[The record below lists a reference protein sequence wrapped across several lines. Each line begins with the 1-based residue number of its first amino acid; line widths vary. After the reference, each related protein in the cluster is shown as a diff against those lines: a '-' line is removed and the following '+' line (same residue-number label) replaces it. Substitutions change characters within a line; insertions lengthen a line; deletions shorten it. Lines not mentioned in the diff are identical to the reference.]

1 MRKILVLGL
10 LFSQFAVSP
19 LRADEAARQ
28 RLIRFF
34 GGWYSWYPN
43 SLIRASD
50 SREVEMSG
58 FETYRV
64 ERTCESKFHRESNVV
79 LYDRARDEIFV
90 GEVFHDLVRRMAK
103 RPFDAAADVPPI
115 EGSLSEAYGLPVK
128 FVVGEGSRLGL
139 KPTTIT
145 IRYAENAPVSIPGFV
160 SVDGATLMIGEFFP
174 LSSEAPAI
182 RRKLLA
188 ESAGI
193 RREKGSFAVTEFI
206 DFQCERCRVRAPEVR
221 KAVVERGGVV
231 EARLLPL
238 TKVHDWAFAAAEA
251 GAALANV
258 DPTLY
263 GNYEDAMF
271 AREGMTAAAA
281 RQLAADVAEAAGVKE
296 KFEAELSSGRARG
309 RVVRDVRLAMRLGL
323 SGTPAFLHEGNFVSG
338 EPDLFEAYLRDKL
351 SPAGKPVTAAPA
363 SKPAVR

>member
-1 MRKILVLGL
+1 MRKILVLAL
-10 LFSQFAVSP
+10 FFSQFAAAP
-19 LRADEAARQ
+19 LSANEETRQ

-43 SLIRASD
+43 SLIRVTD
-50 SREVEMSG
+50 SREVEMPG

-64 ERTCESKFHRESNVV
+64 ERSCESKFHRESNVV
-79 LYDRARDEIFV
+79 LYDRAKDEIFV

-103 RPFDAAADVPPI
+103 RPFDPAADVPPI

-160 SVDGATLMIGEFFP
+160 STDGATLMIGEFLP
-174 LSSEAPAI
+174 LSSDAAAI
-182 RRKLLA
+182 RRKLLS

-193 RREKGSFAVTEFI
+193 RRDKGSFAVTEFI
-206 DFQCERCRVRAPEVR
+206 DFQCERCRVRAPQVR
-221 KAVVERGGVV
+221 KAVVEKGGAV

-238 TKVHDWAFAAAEA
+238 TKVHDWAFAAAESA
-251 GAALANV
+251 AALANV
-258 DPTLY
+258 DPALY
-263 GNYEDAMF
+263 GKYEDAMF
-271 AREGMTAAAA
+271 ARDGMTGAAA
-281 RQLAADVAEAAGVKE
+281 RQLAADVAEAAGAKE
-296 KFEAELSSGRARG
+296 KFEAELSSGRARE
-309 RVVRDVRLAMRLGL
+309 RIVRDVRLAMRLGL
-323 SGTPAFLHEGNFVSG
+323 SGTPAFLHDGNFVSG

-351 SPAGKPVTAAPA
+351 SAPGKPETAAPAGKPAA
-363 SKPAVR
+363 R

>member
-1 MRKILVLGL
+1 VRKILVLAL
-10 LFSQFAVSP
+10 LFSQFAAAP
-19 LRADEAARQ
+19 LSANEEARQ

-43 SLIRASD
+43 SLIRVTD
-50 SREVEMSG
+50 SREVEMPG

-79 LYDRARDEIFV
+79 LYDRAKDEIFV

-103 RPFDAAADVPPI
+103 RPFDPTADIPPI

-160 SVDGATLMIGEFFP
+160 STDGATLMIGEFLP
-174 LSSEAPAI
+174 LSSDAAAV

-193 RREKGSFAVTEFI
+193 RRDKGSFVVTEFI
-206 DFQCERCRVRAPEVR
+206 DFQCDRCRVRAPQVR
-221 KAVVERGGVV
+221 KAVVERGGAV

-238 TKVHDWAFAAAEA
+238 TKVHDWAFAAAEF

-258 DPTLY
+258 DPALY
-263 GNYEDAMF
+263 GKYEDAMF

-281 RQLAADVAEAAGVKE
+281 RLLAADVAEAAGAKE
-296 KFEAELSSGRARG
+296 KFEAELSSGRARE
-309 RVVRDVRLAMRLGL
+309 RIVRDVRLAMRLGL
-323 SGTPAFLHEGNFVSG
+323 SGTPAFLHDGNFVSG
-338 EPDLFEAYLRDKL
+338 EPDLFEAYLREKL
-351 SPAGKPVTAAPA
+351 SPAGKPETAAPA
-363 SKPAVR
+363 SKPAAR

>member
-1 MRKILVLGL
+1 MRKILVLAL
-10 LFSQFAVSP
+10 LFSQFSAAP
-19 LRADEAARQ
+19 LSADEQVRQ

-43 SLIRASD
+43 SLIRVTD
-50 SREVEMSG
+50 SREVEMPG

-79 LYDRARDEIFV
+79 LYDRAKDGIFV

-103 RPFDAAADVPPI
+103 RPFDPTADIPPI

-128 FVVGEGSRLGL
+128 FVVGEGSYLGL

-160 SVDGATLMIGEFFP
+160 STDGATLMIGEFLP
-174 LSSEAPAI
+174 LSSDAAAV

-206 DFQCERCRVRAPEVR
+206 DFQCDRCRVRAPQVR
-221 KAVVERGGVV
+221 KAVVERGGAV

-238 TKVHDWAFAAAEA
+238 TKVHDWAFAAAES

-258 DPTLY
+258 DPALY
-263 GNYEDAMF
+263 GKYEDAMF

-281 RQLAADVAEAAGVKE
+281 RQLAADVAEAAGAKE
-296 KFEAELSSGRARG
+296 KFEAEVSSGRARE
-309 RVVRDVRLAMRLGL
+309 RIVRDVRLAMRLGL
-323 SGTPAFLHEGNFVSG
+323 SGTPAFLHDGNFVSG
-338 EPDLFEAYLRDKL
+338 EPDLFEAYLREKL
-351 SPAGKPVTAAPA
+351 SPGGKPETSAPA
-363 SKPAVR
+363 PKAAAR

>member
-1 MRKILVLGL
+1 VRKILVLAL
-10 LFSQFAVSP
+10 LFSQFAAAP
-19 LRADEAARQ
+19 PRADEETRQ

-43 SLIRASD
+43 SLIRVTD

-79 LYDRARDEIFV
+79 LYDGTKDEIFV

-103 RPFDAAADVPPI
+103 RPFDPTADIPPI

-128 FVVGEGSRLGL
+128 FVVGEGGRSGL

-160 SVDGATLMIGEFFP
+160 STDGATLMIGEFRP
-174 LSSEAPAI
+174 LSSDAAAV

-193 RREKGSFAVTEFI
+193 RRDKGSFAVTEFI
-206 DFQCERCRVRAPEVR
+206 DFQCERCRVRAPQVR
-221 KAVVERGGVV
+221 KAVVEKGGAV

-238 TKVHDWAFAAAEA
+238 TKVHDWAFTAAES

-258 DPTLY
+258 DPALY
-263 GNYEDAMF
+263 GKYEDAMF
-271 AREGMTAAAA
+271 EREGMTGAAA
-281 RQLAADVAEAAGVKE
+281 RQLAADVAEAAGAKE
-296 KFEAELSSGRARG
+296 KFEAELSSGRARE
-309 RVVRDVRLAMRLGL
+309 RIVRDVRLAMRLGL

-338 EPDLFEAYLRDKL
+338 EPDLFEAYLREKL
-351 SPAGKPVTAAPA
+351 SPAGKPEAAAPA
-363 SKPAVR
+363 PKPAAR